1 MTQRTPIWIVLA
13 HLLRPQGRKGEV
25 LAELFTDFPERFE
38 GPKRVFL
45 AAPGFDGE
53 ANDARSAEVEAFW
66 LPVGKNEGRI
76 VLQFAG
82 IDTISDAELIAGMDV
97 LVPREERRPDC
108 AGALRRQLRCV
119 DAWRATHHR
128 DSARRRG
135 HARGAA
141 SRPAGGLQ
149 PGNALG
155 VDEMRWIGRGP
166 LRSALLRVGVSRPF
180 AKSAKGRSTED
191 FGLQG
196 RCISGDKSTPGLGR
210 LRTKRRRSCRSALS
224 VRPTPPRQTRI
235 PARQPRR
242 APASPSSPG
251 RRNPRGSAASRRR

>member
-97 LVPREERRPDC
+97 LVPREERRPLDDKSASYISELIGC
-108 AGALRRQLRCV
+108 TVYDGA
-119 DAWRATHHR
+119 T
-128 DSARRRG
+128 
-135 HARGAA
+135 
-141 SRPAGGLQ
+141 P
-149 PGNALG
+149 
-155 VDEMRWIGRGP
+155 
-166 LRSALLRVGVSRPF
+166 VGVVDDVQFAMSADGGRRLDEAAPLLVVASAEGDEILIPF
-180 AKSAKGRSTED
+180 AKTFLVRVDTEAKRIEMMLPD
-191 FGLQG
+191 GLVD
-196 RCISGDKSTPGLGR
+196 IN
-210 LRTKRRRSCRSALS
+210 RSAGGIEVS
-224 VRPTPPRQTRI
+224 EDQKR
-235 PARQPRR
+235 
-242 APASPSSPG
+242 
-251 RRNPRGSAASRRR
+251 